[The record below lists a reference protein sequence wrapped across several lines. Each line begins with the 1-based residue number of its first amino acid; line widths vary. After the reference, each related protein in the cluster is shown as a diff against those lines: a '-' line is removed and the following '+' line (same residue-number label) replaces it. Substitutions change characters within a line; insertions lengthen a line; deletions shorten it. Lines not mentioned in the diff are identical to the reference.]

1 MAAEVHHAEHIPQWK
16 QDEIDNIK
24 KLIQSHKVFGMVG
37 IEGIIAI
44 KIQKIRRDLKDVA
57 VIKVSRNTLI
67 ERALNQ
73 LGENVPGMNKY
84 LDKQTALIFTN
95 ESPFKLYKVLE
106 QTKTPSP
113 IKGGAIAPADIM
125 VQKGPTSFPPG
136 PILGDLQSAGIPAAI
151 EAGKVAIR
159 ETKVV
164 CQAGQAV
171 PQKLA
176 TMLSKLEIYPLII
189 GLDLRAAYDEGTI
202 YEPELLA
209 IDESQYVSDIIRAA
223 QNAFNLSVN
232 TAYPTSAT
240 MGTLLAKAFAEAKNL
255 GINAVV
261 FDSGVMDALLA
272 KAYAQMTSVAS
283 EVAEKDANAVDD
295 ELREVL
301 GAAASAASAAAS
313 TATST
318 EKKEE
323 VKEEEPEEEEEDHA
337 EEDGMAGLGALFG

>member
-1 MAAEVHHAEHIPQWK
+1 
-16 QDEIDNIK
+16 
-24 KLIQSHKVFGMVG
+24 
-37 IEGIIAI
+37 
-44 KIQKIRRDLKDVA
+44 
-57 VIKVSRNTLI
+57 
-67 ERALNQ
+67 
-73 LGENVPGMNKY
+73 MNKY

-95 ESPFKLYKVLE
+95 ESPFKLYKALE

-113 IKGGAIAPADIM
+113 IKGGAIAPVDIV

-136 PILGDLQSAGIPAAI
+136 PILGELQSAGIPASI
-151 EAGKVAIR
+151 EAGKVAVK

-164 CQAGQAV
+164 CKAGEAV

-176 TMLSKLEIYPLII
+176 TMLSKLEIYPLIV
-189 GLDLRAAYDEGTI
+189 GLDLRAAYDDGTI

-209 IDESQYVSDIIRAA
+209 IDESQYFSDIIRAA

-240 MGTLLAKAFAEAKNL
+240 IGTLLSKAFAESKNL
-255 GINAVV
+255 GVNAVV

-272 KAYAQMTSVAS
+272 KAHIQMTSVAS
-283 EVAEKDANAVDD
+283 EAANKDANAVDD

-301 GAAASAASAAAS
+301 GAAASAAAAAS
-313 TATST
+313 VAAA
-318 EKKEE
+318 EKKEEE
-323 VKEEEPEEEEEDHA
+323 VKEEEEEEEEDHA

>member
-1 MAAEVHHAEHIPQWK
+1 MAAEVHHAEHVPQWK

-37 IEGIIAI
+37 IEGIVAI

-73 LGENVPGMNKY
+73 LGENIPEMNKY
-84 LDKQTALIFTN
+84 LDKQTALVFTN
-95 ESPFKLYKVLE
+95 ENPFKLYKALE

-113 IKGGAIAPADIM
+113 IKAGAIAPADIM

-189 GLDLRAAYDEGTI
+189 GVDLRAAYDKGTI

-209 IDESQYVSDIIRAA
+209 IDESQYLSDIIRAA

-255 GINAVV
+255 GVNAVV
-261 FDSGVMDALLA
+261 FDTGVMDSLLA
-272 KAYAQMTSVAS
+272 KAFVQMTSVAS
-283 EVAEKDANAVDD
+283 KAAEKDANAVDD

-301 GAAASAASAAAS
+301 GAAASAAAAS
-313 TATST
+313 TATT
-318 EKKEE
+318 VEKKEE
-323 VKEEEPEEEEEDHA
+323 VKEEEAEEEEEDHA

>member
-1 MAAEVHHAEHIPQWK
+1 MAAEIHHAEHVPQWK
-16 QDEIDNIK
+16 QDEIENIK
-24 KLIQSHKVFGMVG
+24 KLIQSHKVFAMVG
-37 IEGIIAI
+37 IEGIIAT

-84 LDKQTALIFTN
+84 LDKQTALVFTN

-113 IKGGAIAPADIM
+113 INGGAIAPADIS

-136 PILGDLQSAGIPAAI
+136 PILGELQSAGIPASI
-151 EAGKVAIR
+151 EAGKVAIK

-189 GLDLRAAYDEGTI
+189 GLDMRAAYDKGTI

-209 IDESQYVSDIIRAA
+209 IDESQYFSDIIRAA
-223 QNAFNLSVN
+223 QNAFNLAIN
-232 TAYPTSAT
+232 TTYPTRDTIS
-240 MGTLLAKAFAEAKNL
+240 TLLAKAFAEARNL
-255 GINAVV
+255 GVDAVV

-272 KAYAQMTSVAS
+272 KAHVQMTSVAS
-283 EVAEKDANAVDD
+283 KAADRDANAVDD
-295 ELREVL
+295 ELRGVL
-301 GAAASAASAAAS
+301 GAAASAAAAAAVTP
-313 TATST
+313 TA

-323 VKEEEPEEEEEDHA
+323 VKEEEPEEEEDHA

>member
-1 MAAEVHHAEHIPQWK
+1 MAENKHRTENIPQWK
-16 QDEIDNIK
+16 KDEIANIK
-24 KLIQSHKVFGMVG
+24 GLIQSHKVFGMVG
-37 IEGIIAI
+37 IEGILAT

-57 VIKVSRNTLI
+57 VLKVSKNTLTK
-67 ERALNQ
+67 RALNE
-73 LGENVPGMNKY
+73 LGESIPEMDKY
-84 LDKQTALIFTN
+84 LDRQTALIFTN

-113 IKGGAIAPADIM
+113 IKGGAIAPADIV

-136 PILGDLQSAGIPAAI
+136 PILGELQSAGIPASI
-151 EAGKVAIR
+151 DAGKVAVK

-164 CQAGQAV
+164 CKAGEKV

-176 TMLSKLEIYPLII
+176 TMLSKLEVYPLIV
-189 GLDLRAAYDEGTI
+189 GLDLRAAYDDGTI

-209 IDESQYVSDIIRAA
+209 IDESQYFSDVIRAA

-240 MGTLLAKAFAEAKNL
+240 IGTLLAKAFTESKNL
-255 GINAVV
+255 GVNAVV
-261 FDSGVMDALLA
+261 FDSGVMDTLLA
-272 KAYAQMTSVAS
+272 KAHVQMTSVAS
-283 EVAEKDANAVDD
+283 EAADKDANAVDD

-301 GAAASAASAAAS
+301 GAAASAAAASAAAK
-313 TATST
+313 AP
-318 EKKEE
+318 EEKEE
-323 VKEEEPEEEEEDHA
+323 VKEEEEEEEEDTS

>member
-1 MAAEVHHAEHIPQWK
+1 MAEEKHHTEHVPEWK
-16 QDEIDNIK
+16 KNEIENIIE
-24 KLIQSHKVFGMVG
+24 LIQSHKVFGMVG
-37 IEGIIAI
+37 IEGILAT

-57 VIKVSRNTLI
+57 VLKVSRNTLT

-73 LGENVPGMNKY
+73 LGESIPEMNKY
-84 LDKQTALIFTN
+84 LDKQTALVFTN

-113 IKGGAIAPADIM
+113 IKGGAIAPEDII

-136 PILGDLQSAGIPAAI
+136 PILGELQSAGIPASI
-151 EAGKVAIR
+151 DAGKVAVK

-164 CQAGQAV
+164 CKAGEAV

-176 TMLSKLEIYPLII
+176 TMLAKLEIYPLIV
-189 GLDLRAAYDEGTI
+189 GLDLRAAYDNGTI

-209 IDESQYVSDIIRAA
+209 IDESQYFSDITRAA
-223 QNAFNLSVN
+223 QNAFNLAVN

-240 MGTLLAKAFAEAKNL
+240 IGTLLAKAFAESKNL
-255 GINAVV
+255 GVNAVV
-261 FDSGVMDALLA
+261 FDSGVMDTLLA
-272 KAYAQMTSVAS
+272 KAHVQMTSVAS
-283 EVAEKDANAVDD
+283 KAADKDANAVDD
-295 ELREVL
+295 QLREVL
-301 GAAASAASAAAS
+301 GAAASAAAAA
-313 TATST
+313 AKVP

-323 VKEEEPEEEEEDHA
+323 VKEEKEEEKEEEEDRS

>member
-1 MAAEVHHAEHIPQWK
+1 MAAEVHHAEHVPQWK

-37 IEGIIAI
+37 IEGIVAT

-67 ERALNQ
+67 GRALDQ
-73 LGENVPGMNKY
+73 LGENIPGMNKY
-84 LDKQTALIFTN
+84 LDKQTALVFTN

-136 PILGDLQSAGIPAAI
+136 PILGDLQSAGIPASI

-189 GLDLRAAYDEGTI
+189 GLDLRAAYDKGTI

-209 IDESQYVSDIIRAA
+209 IDESQYLSDIIRAA

-232 TAYPTSAT
+232 TAYPTRET
-240 MGTLLAKAFAEAKNL
+240 MGTLLAKAFAEARNL
-255 GINAVV
+255 GVNAVV

-272 KAYAQMTSVAS
+272 KAHVQMTSVAS
-283 EVAEKDANAVDD
+283 EAADKNANAVDD
-295 ELREVL
+295 ELREIL
-301 GAAASAASAAAS
+301 GAAASAVAAAAVAP
-313 TATST
+313 TA

>member
-1 MAAEVHHAEHIPQWK
+1 MAAEVHHAEHVPQWK

-24 KLIQSHKVFGMVG
+24 KLIQSHKVFAMVG
-37 IEGIIAI
+37 IEGIIAT

-57 VIKVSRNTLI
+57 VIKVTRNTLI

-73 LGENVPGMNKY
+73 LGENVPGMNNY
-84 LDKQTALIFTN
+84 LDKQTALVFTN
-95 ESPFKLYKVLE
+95 ESPFKLYKALE

-113 IKGGAIAPADIM
+113 IKAGAIAPADIT

-136 PILGDLQSAGIPAAI
+136 PILGDLQSAGIPASI
-151 EAGKVAIR
+151 EAGKVAIK

-189 GLDLRAAYDEGTI
+189 GLNLRAAYDEGTI

-209 IDESQYVSDIIRAA
+209 IDESKYLSDIIRAA
-223 QNAFNLSVN
+223 QNAFNLAINS
-232 TAYPTSAT
+232 AYPTSAT

-255 GINAVV
+255 GVNAVV
-261 FDSGVMDALLA
+261 FDTGVMDSLLA
-272 KAYAQMTSVAS
+272 KAYVQMTSVAS
-283 EVAEKDANAVDD
+283 IAADKDANAVDD
-295 ELREVL
+295 ELREAL
-301 GAAASAASAAAS
+301 GAQSAAAAAASAAAP
-313 TATST
+313 T

-323 VKEEEPEEEEEDHA
+323 VKEEEPEEEDDTS

>member
-1 MAAEVHHAEHIPQWK
+1 MAENKHRTENIPQWK
-16 QDEIDNIK
+16 KDEIANIK
-24 KLIQSHKVFGMVG
+24 GLIQSHKVFGMVG
-37 IEGIIAI
+37 IEGILAT

-57 VIKVSRNTLI
+57 VLKVSRNTLTK
-67 ERALNQ
+67 RALNE
-73 LGENVPGMNKY
+73 LGESIPEMDKY
-84 LDKQTALIFTN
+84 LDRQTALIFTN

-113 IKGGAIAPADIM
+113 IKGGAIAPADIV

-136 PILGDLQSAGIPAAI
+136 PILGELQSAGIPASI
-151 EAGKVAIR
+151 DAGKVAVK

-164 CQAGQAV
+164 CKAGEKV

-176 TMLSKLEIYPLII
+176 TMLSKLEVYPLIV
-189 GLDLRAAYDEGTI
+189 GLDLRAAYDDGTI

-209 IDESQYVSDIIRAA
+209 IDESQYFSDVIRAA

-240 MGTLLAKAFAEAKNL
+240 IGTLLAKAFTESKNL
-255 GINAVV
+255 GVNAVV
-261 FDSGVMDALLA
+261 FDSGVMDTLLA
-272 KAYAQMTSVAS
+272 KAHVQMTSVAS
-283 EVAEKDANAVDD
+283 EAADKDANAVDD

-301 GAAASAASAAAS
+301 GAAASAAAASAAAK
-313 TATST
+313 AP
-318 EKKEE
+318 EEKEE
-323 VKEEEPEEEEEDHA
+323 VKEEEEEEEEDTS

>member
-1 MAAEVHHAEHIPQWK
+1 MAAEIHHTEHIPQWK
-16 QDEIDNIK
+16 KDEIENIK

-37 IEGIIAI
+37 IEGILAT

-57 VIKVSRNTLI
+57 VVKVSRNTLI

-73 LGENVPGMNKY
+73 LGQSIPEMNKY
-84 LDKQTALIFTN
+84 LDKQTALVFTN
-95 ESPFKLYKVLE
+95 DSPFKLYKVLE

-113 IKGGAIAPADIM
+113 IRGGSIAPVDIT

-136 PILGDLQSAGIPAAI
+136 PILGELQSAGIPASI
-151 EAGKVAIR
+151 EAGKVAVK

-164 CQAGQAV
+164 CKAGDAV

-189 GLDLRAAYDEGTI
+189 GLDLRAAYDDGTI

-209 IDESQYVSDIIRAA
+209 IDEDKYLSDIIRAA

-240 MGTLLAKAFAEAKNL
+240 IGTLLAKAFTESKNL
-255 GINAVV
+255 GVNAVI

-272 KAYAQMTSVAS
+272 KANMQMISVAS
-283 EVAEKDANAVDD
+283 EAADKDPNAVDD
-295 ELREVL
+295 DLRTAL
-301 GAAASAASAAAS
+301 GAAANAAAAAAV
-313 TATST
+313 TAPA

-323 VKEEEPEEEEEDHA
+323 AKEEEPEEEEEDHA

>member
-1 MAAEVHHAEHIPQWK
+1 MAEEKHHTENVPEWKRDEVE
-16 QDEIDNIK
+16 NIIE
-24 KLIQSHKVFGMVG
+24 LIQSHKVFGMVG
-37 IEGIIAI
+37 MEGILAT

-57 VIKVSRNTLI
+57 VIKVSRNTLT

-73 LGENVPGMNKY
+73 LGESIPGMNKY
-84 LDKQTALIFTN
+84 LDKQTALVFTN

-113 IKGGAIAPADIM
+113 IKGGAIAPVDII

-136 PILGDLQSAGIPAAI
+136 PILGEFQSAGIPASI
-151 EAGKVAIR
+151 DAGKVAIK

-164 CQAGQAV
+164 CKAGEVV

-189 GLDLRAAYDEGTI
+189 GLDLRAAYDDGTI

-209 IDESQYVSDIIRAA
+209 IDESQYLSDIIRAA

-240 MGTLLAKAFAEAKNL
+240 IGTLLAKAFAESKNL
-255 GINAVV
+255 GVNAVV
-261 FDSGVMDALLA
+261 FDSGVMEVLLA
-272 KAYAQMTSVAS
+272 KAHVQMTSVAS
-283 EVAEKDANAVDD
+283 KAADKDTNAVDD
-295 ELREVL
+295 QLREVL
-301 GAAASAASAAAS
+301 GAAASAAAATVKAP
-313 TATST
+313 

-323 VKEEEPEEEEEDHA
+323 VKEEEEEEEDHS
-337 EEDGMAGLGALFG
+337 EEDGMAGLGSLFG